1 VPHVSVVSPVY
12 RAEACIG
19 ELCDRLK
26 STIGSIAEDFEIILV
41 DDRSPDNS
49 WAAIQNESR
58 KDSRV
63 RGIRL
68 SRNFGQHRAITAGLD
83 MADGDWVVVMDCDL
97 QDPPEGIAQLYA
109 KAREGYEIVVAQ
121 FEQRAEA
128 GLRRNVSRV
137 FWAGLSWLAGVP
149 FDYRVGNFR
158 IMSRRVVTNFRGYR
172 EQLRLL
178 GGITALMGFT
188 TATVPLKRDQR
199 FAGDSSYTY
208 KKMFSI
214 SVDIVMAYSLKPL
227 KISVMFGLWISGLS
241 FLVGI
246 TLFLLGISGA
256 IDVPGWVSVMVSL
269 YLIGG
274 FISANL
280 GIVGYY
286 IGRTFDETKRRP
298 LYVIE
303 NTTFDSPLAQ
313 VEPLRKET
321 GRVLW
326 ITGLSGAGKSSL
338 AHEVVA
344 RLRTAGEEV
353 VLLDGDE
360 LRDAFGAVAENA
372 QNHGREGRLALAM
385 RYAHLCHLIARQ
397 GLTVVIATVSLFRE
411 VHSWNRVNLPNYFE
425 VYLKV
430 PMDELRRRDP
440 KGIYRRFDNGELT
453 HVAGLDLQIDE
464 PVDADWVIEFVPER
478 PVAVL
483 AEDLLNRLM
492 KGN

>member
-1 VPHVSVVSPVY
+1 
-12 RAEACIG
+12 
-19 ELCDRLK
+19 
-26 STIGSIAEDFEIILV
+26 
-41 DDRSPDNS
+41 
-49 WAAIQNESR
+49 
-58 KDSRV
+58 
-63 RGIRL
+63 
-68 SRNFGQHRAITAGLD
+68 
-83 MADGDWVVVMDCDL
+83 
-97 QDPPEGIAQLYA
+97 
-109 KAREGYEIVVAQ
+109 
-121 FEQRAEA
+121 
-128 GLRRNVSRV
+128 
-137 FWAGLSWLAGVP
+137 
-149 FDYRVGNFR
+149 
-158 IMSRRVVTNFRGYR
+158 
-172 EQLRLL
+172 
-178 GGITALMGFT
+178 
-188 TATVPLKRDQR
+188 
-199 FAGDSSYTY
+199 
-208 KKMFSI
+208 
-214 SVDIVMAYSLKPL
+214 
-227 KISVMFGLWISGLS
+227 
-241 FLVGI
+241 
-246 TLFLLGISGA
+246 LFLLGISGA